1 MNSRPDGDR
10 RPSFRPPFRGPRDGS
25 APGQGG
31 PRPFQSRGPAGPRD
45 NFGPPRD
52 GPGPGARPYRAQPPR
67 DNFGAAQ
74 GAPRPYGGP
83 SQGAPRPY
91 GGPSQ
96 GAPRP
101 YGAPPQ
107 RDSFGGPPR
116 EVKERLTFR
125 PDGSSDTQWREQRG
139 PRPGRQERDAIKRG
153 ERPFW
158 RGQSEAGP
166 AAGPQGGS
174 YDAPPA
180 APQGRYPRPA
190 RPDFG
195 NRPPPPAR
203 RDDGGYRQE
212 APRPWEQRPARPS
225 RPPQDEGFAPEGIA
239 PEPRPPSKFSAPPSG
254 PRPFYD
260 RFAQS
265 RPVRAK
271 GAPKAPRAQPAES
284 AADDEDDDLIA
295 DEAPVAPKAPKA
307 SARPAK
313 KVSRDNRIPRSA
325 KSTYQ
330 GPAPTETQKTV
341 PELVARIIGKAGSE
355 VAADLALRQELKRRR
370 TISPEAAAQ
379 VSRAVF
385 RHYRWLGWLNKEAEP
400 ELQMAQA
407 NALEEAFRARPG
419 EITDAELRA
428 KAVPAWTWDVL
439 SADAQWLRALQTEP
453 QLWLRA
459 RPGHRDALAAKLN
472 VTRPGPLPD
481 SLAYD
486 GGENLFKN
494 RAFQAGEFEIQDLG
508 SQVVGLLCAPEP
520 GQFWWDA
527 CAGEGG
533 KTLHLADLMQG
544 KGLVYASDRAE
555 WRLERLRMRA
565 SRAQCFN
572 FRAVT
577 WQGGPKPPTKT
588 AFDGV
593 LVDAPCSGLGTWSRN
608 PHARWTTT
616 PKDVTELAVLQRSLL
631 ENVAPSLK
639 PGGRLFYAVCTLTR
653 AETTEV
659 ADAFTAQHPEF
670 EPLPLANPFAPDSAP
685 SAQLAFWP
693 QQTAGNGMFVAA
705 WRKKDAVPTS
715 PSA

>member
-1 MNSRPDGDR
+1 M
-10 RPSFRPPFRGPRDGS
+10 
-25 APGQGG
+25 
-31 PRPFQSRGPAGPRD
+31 
-45 NFGPPRD
+45 
-52 GPGPGARPYRAQPPR
+52 
-67 DNFGAAQ
+67 
-74 GAPRPYGGP
+74 
-83 SQGAPRPY
+83 
-91 GGPSQ
+91 
-96 GAPRP
+96 
-101 YGAPPQ
+101 
-107 RDSFGGPPR
+107 
-116 EVKERLTFR
+116 KERLSFR
-125 PDGSSDTQWREQRG
+125 PDGSSDSQWREQRG

-166 AAGPQGGS
+166 AAGPQGASQGG
-174 YDAPPA
+174 PPA
-180 APQGRYPRPA
+180 SPQPRYPRQERA
-190 RPDFG
+190 DYGHR
-195 NRPPPPAR
+195 PPPAR

-212 APRPWEQRPARPS
+212 APRPSDQRPARPFQP
-225 RPPQDEGFAPEGIA
+225 RQNEGLA
-239 PEPRPPSKFSAPPSG
+239 PEPRPPSKFSAPPTG

-260 RFAQS
+260 RFAQG
-265 RPVRAK
+265 RPIRAK
-271 GAPKAPRAQPAES
+271 S
-284 AADDEDDDLIA
+284 AAKPPRPQPVESEADEDDDVIA
-295 DEAPVAPKAPKA
+295 DETPVAPKASKA
-307 SARPAK
+307 AAKSKPAK
-313 KVSRDNRIPRSA
+313 KVSRENRIPRSA

-341 PELVARIIGKAGSE
+341 PELVARIIKKAGTE

-370 TISPEAAAQ
+370 TISQEAAAQ
-379 VSRAVF
+379 VSRGVF
-385 RHYRWLGWLNKEAEP
+385 RHFRWLGWLNKDAEP

-407 NALEEAFRARPG
+407 NGLEEAFRTRPN

-481 SLAYD
+481 SLVYD

-494 RAFQAGEFEIQDLG
+494 RAFQSGEFEIQDLG
-508 SQVVGLLCAPEP
+508 SQAVGLLCAPEP

-577 WQGGPKPPTKT
+577 WQGGSKPPTKT
-588 AFDGV
+588 AFDGI

-670 EPLPLANPFAPDSAP
+670 EPLPMVNPFAPDSAP
-685 SAQLAFWP
+685 SAQLTFWP

-705 WRKKDAVPTS
+705 WRKKAAEPTL